1 MLDTT
6 NQERIAFWLLP
17 ADEEARWLEG
27 LNSQLAK
34 QFHTPTFQPHLTLA
48 AIPSVQIGDPEF
60 FLKQLTAKTATL
72 QLEYSGTPITSKQY
86 NQALILPCN
95 LSPEL
100 AALVSAIHPQHLV
113 PDAYLPHVS
122 LLYGNLDQETG
133 QRLCRELQLKER
145 ALCFDKISAIRIGA
159 KTTSAEDVL
168 SWQPVATSQLR
179 EKES

>member
-1 MLDTT
+1 MTET
-6 NQERIAFWLLP
+6 ENQERIAFWLLP
-17 ADEEARWLEG
+17 AEEESRLLKEII
-27 LNSQLAK
+27 NRLAK
-34 QFHTPTFQPHLTLA
+34 QLHAPTFQPHLTLA

-60 FLKQLTAKTATL
+60 FLKQLTATTATL

-100 AALVSAIHPQHLV
+100 AALVSTIHPQHLV
-113 PDAYLPHVS
+113 PDDYLPHVS
-122 LLYGNLDQETG
+122 LLYANLEQKTG
-133 QRLCRELQLKER
+133 QRLCQEIRLEKRTLH
-145 ALCFDKISAIRIGA
+145 FNKIAVIKIGQ

-168 SWQPVATSQLR
+168 SWQVIASRQLR